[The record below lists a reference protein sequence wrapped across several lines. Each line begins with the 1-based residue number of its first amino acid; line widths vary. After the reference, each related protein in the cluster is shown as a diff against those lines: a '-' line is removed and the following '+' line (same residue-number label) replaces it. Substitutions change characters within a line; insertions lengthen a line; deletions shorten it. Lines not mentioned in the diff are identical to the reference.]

1 MVWLNRVRIFSI
13 FLALQAN
20 VKRTFWW
27 ILGWTARMCW
37 ASRHRQFTNLRN
49 TTKWYLTR
57 CDTLNIYSLHHA
69 LLMYTIIYNL
79 SCKLHHRYSIAVVS
93 VCVCSRIHTVIHIE
107 PTNRTGGGN
116 VSNNFHRW
124 GGAMNERDASCSLI
138 RVCYNRISIFF
149 FIFGANICNCAY
161 CCTDYLLFFFSLRLP
176 VRTHTA

>member
-1 MVWLNRVRIFSI
+1 
-13 FLALQAN
+13 
-20 VKRTFWW
+20 
-27 ILGWTARMCW
+27 
-37 ASRHRQFTNLRN
+37 
-49 TTKWYLTR
+49 
-57 CDTLNIYSLHHA
+57 
-69 LLMYTIIYNL
+69 MYTIIYNL

-161 CCTDYLLFFFSLRLP
+161 CCTDYLLFFFHCVSPCEHTRHNRNNRIHSSLYTSARNH
-176 VRTHTA
+176 RRCKTFDHTKSVSQKPGQNTCMRSFQFQPLIRKCS